1 MVNLQN
7 IRFSSISSNSASPTP
22 FLAPAKDG
30 ETLIIKQILI
40 ANTTNTDATAS
51 ALIRQASAVP
61 GGSNGSDVFIIKDM
75 LVPANTSIEI
85 LEGEYP
91 ISRNYRA
98 TYYDYLQGYASAS
111 GLDVIIVY
119 YKQG

>member
-22 FLAPAKDG
+22 FLAPSKDG

-40 ANTTNTDATAS
+40 ANTTNADATAT
-51 ALIRQASAVP
+51 ALIRQASVIP
-61 GGSNGSDVFIIKDM
+61 GGSNGSDVYIIKDM
-75 LVPANTSIEI
+75 LVPSNTSIEI

-91 ISRNYRA
+91 ISRYYRP
-98 TYYDYLQGYASAS
+98 TYFDYLQGYASTS
-111 GLDVIIVY
+111 GIDVIIVY